1 MAKIILP
8 LTDPTLLHLTRNGIK
23 EQANTLANHSEHQCN
38 ALHKAAKAIDPKLM
52 SFVLEHCPTSL
63 EVRREV
69 LEIIL
74 ESCTA
79 DKQSEA
85 IEIIS
90 ILCEIDE
97 PLVRVF

>member
-1 MAKIILP
+1 M
-8 LTDPTLLHLTRNGIK
+8 
-23 EQANTLANHSEHQCN
+23 
-38 ALHKAAKAIDPKLM
+38 AIDPKLM
-52 SFVLEHCPTSL
+52 SFVLKHCPNPSL

-90 ILCEIDE
+90 TLCEIDE